1 MLSSSKHSLPISAL
15 DEGESAREDFNQG
28 ERMDLQLHDKKAI
41 VSGGSA
47 GMGKA
52 IARQLAREGC
62 DVAIGARTEARLRA
76 AANEIAA
83 ETGRKIVPIVVDTLD
98 GESIKAFVRQAA
110 ESLGGIHI
118 LANCAAR
125 VGGTIPDSME
135 TISDEQIVKDFEEKF
150 LGYYR
155 CAREAAPYMKQA
167 GWGRIVNLSG
177 GAGRTPGT
185 GISTPARNIACV
197 ALTKSLANELGPF
210 GINVNAIYP
219 GSTIT
224 EAVLE
229 RSREQA
235 ARQGKSLEV
244 YLEDLRQRS
253 VIRHL
258 VTAEDVAQVVT
269 FLCSPLAISVTGE
282 AISVSGGVNADMH
295 Y

>member
-1 MLSSSKHSLPISAL
+1 
-15 DEGESAREDFNQG
+15 
-28 ERMDLQLHDKKAI
+28 MDLQLQGKKAI
-41 VSGGSA
+41 VTGGSR

-52 IARQLAREGC
+52 IARQLACEGC
-62 DVAIGARTEARLRA
+62 DVAIGARTEGTLREA
-76 AANEIAA
+76 ATQIAQ
-83 ETGRKIVPIVVDTLD
+83 ETGRRIVPLIIDTLNA
-98 GESIKAFVRQAA
+98 ESIRVFVRQSA
-110 ESLGGIHI
+110 EVLGGIHI

-125 VGGTIPDSME
+125 VGGTIPDNMDV
-135 TISDEQIVKDFEEKF
+135 ISDEQIIKDFEEKF

-167 GWGRIVNLSG
+167 GWGRIINLSG

-185 GISTPARNIACV
+185 AISTPARNISCV
-197 ALTKSLANELGPF
+197 ALTKSLANTLGPF

-219 GSTIT
+219 GTTFT

-235 ARQGKSLEV
+235 KSQGKTLDA
-244 YLEDLRQRS
+244 YLEELRQRS

-258 VTAEDVAQVVT
+258 VTAEDVAQVVV
-269 FLCSPLAISVTGE
+269 FLCSPLAISITGE
-282 AISVSGGVNADMH
+282 AISVSGGANADMH

>member
-1 MLSSSKHSLPISAL
+1 
-15 DEGESAREDFNQG
+15 
-28 ERMDLQLHDKKAI
+28 MDLQLQGKIAI
-41 VSGGSA
+41 VTGGSH

-62 DVAIGARTEARLRA
+62 DVAIGARTEGPLREA
-76 AANEIAA
+76 ATEMAQ
-83 ETGRKIVPIVVDTLD
+83 ETGRKIVPLIVDTLNA
-98 GESIKAFVRQAA
+98 ESIKGFVRRAA
-110 ESLGGIHI
+110 DALGGLHI
-118 LANCAAR
+118 LVNCAAR
-125 VGGTIPDSME
+125 VGGTIPDNMDV
-135 TISDEQIVKDFEEKF
+135 ISDEQIVKDFEEKF

-167 GWGRIVNLSG
+167 GWGRIINLSG

-185 GISTPARNIACV
+185 AISTPARNISCV
-197 ALTKSLANELGPF
+197 ALTKSLANTLGPF

-219 GSTIT
+219 GTTIT

-235 ARQGKSLEV
+235 KRQGKTLEA
-244 YLEDLRQRS
+244 YLEELRQRS

-258 VTAEDVAQVVT
+258 VTAEDMANVVV

-282 AISVSGGVNADMH
+282 AISVSGGANADMH

>member
-1 MLSSSKHSLPISAL
+1 
-15 DEGESAREDFNQG
+15 
-28 ERMDLQLHDKKAI
+28 MDLQLLGKKAI
-41 VSGGSA
+41 VTGGSA

-62 DVAIGARTEARLRA
+62 DVAIGARTDGPLRETA
-76 AANEIAA
+76 TEINQ
-83 ETGRKIVPIVVDTLD
+83 ETGCKIVPIVVDTLD
-98 GESIKAFVRQAA
+98 GESIKQFVRQAA
-110 ESLGGIHI
+110 EALGGIHI

-125 VGGTIPDSME
+125 VGGTIPDSMDS
-135 TISDEQIVKDFEEKF
+135 ISDEQIVKDFEEKF

-167 GWGRIVNLSG
+167 GWGRVINLSG
-177 GAGRTPGT
+177 GAGRSPGT
-185 GISTPARNIACV
+185 AISTPARNIACV
-197 ALTKSLANELGPF
+197 ALTKSLANTLGPF

-219 GSTIT
+219 GTTMT
-224 EAVLE
+224 EAVLQ

-235 ARQGKSLEV
+235 ERQGKTLEA
-244 YLEDLRQRS
+244 YLEELRQRS

>member
-1 MLSSSKHSLPISAL
+1 
-15 DEGESAREDFNQG
+15 
-28 ERMDLQLHDKKAI
+28 MDLQLRGKKAI
-41 VSGGSA
+41 VTGGSA

-76 AANEIAA
+76 AAKEIAQ
-83 ETGRKIVPIVVDTLD
+83 ETERTVIPLVVDTLD
-98 GESIKAFVRQAA
+98 GDSIKRFVRHAA
-110 ESLGGIHI
+110 EALGGIQI

-125 VGGTIPDSME
+125 VGGTIPDNMDSI
-135 TISDEQIVKDFEEKF
+135 TDEQIVKDFEEKF

-185 GISTPARNIACV
+185 AISTPARNIASV
-197 ALTKSLANELGPF
+197 SLTKSLANTLGPF

-219 GSTIT
+219 GTTIT
-224 EAVLE
+224 EAVSARHREHAE
-229 RSREQA
+229 RQA
-235 ARQGKSLEV
+235 KTLDS
-244 YLEDLRQRS
+244 YLEELRQRS
-253 VIRHL
+253 PIRHL
-258 VTAEDVAQVVT
+258 VTAEDVSQVVT
-269 FLCSPLAISVTGE
+269 FLCSPLSVSINGE
-282 AISVSGGVNADMH
+282 AISVSGGLNADMH

>member
-1 MLSSSKHSLPISAL
+1 
-15 DEGESAREDFNQG
+15 
-28 ERMDLQLHDKKAI
+28 MDLQLRGRKAI
-41 VSGGSA
+41 VTGGSA

-62 DVAIGARTEARLRA
+62 DVAIGARTEARLRNA
-76 AANEIAA
+76 ATEIAQ
-83 ETGRKIVPIVVDTLD
+83 ETGRKIVPLVVDTLD
-98 GESIKAFVRQAA
+98 GESIKRFVQQSA

-125 VGGTIPDSME
+125 VGGTILDNMDAI
-135 TISDEQIVKDFEEKF
+135 TDEQIVKDFEEKF

-167 GWGRIVNLSG
+167 GWGRIVNISG

-185 GISTPARNIACV
+185 AISTPARNIACV
-197 ALTKSLANELGPF
+197 TLTKSLANTLGPF

-219 GSTIT
+219 GTTIT

-229 RSREQA
+229 RQREQA
-235 ARQGKSLEV
+235 ARQGKALDIFLE
-244 YLEDLRQRS
+244 ELRQRS
-253 VIRHL
+253 LIRHL

-269 FLCSPLAISVTGE
+269 FLCSPLAISITGE

>member
-1 MLSSSKHSLPISAL
+1 
-15 DEGESAREDFNQG
+15 
-28 ERMDLQLHDKKAI
+28 MDLQLQGKKAI
-41 VSGGSA
+41 VTGGSA

-62 DVAIGARTEARLRA
+62 DVAIGARTEERLREA
-76 AANEIAA
+76 AAEIAR
-83 ETGRKIVPIVVDTLD
+83 ETGRAIVPLVVNTLD
-98 GESIKAFVRQAA
+98 GESIKDFVRRAAQA
-110 ESLGGIHI
+110 LGGIHI

-125 VGGTIPDSME
+125 VGGTIPDSID

-167 GWGRIVNLSG
+167 SWGRIINLSG

-197 ALTKSLANELGPF
+197 ALTKSLANTLGPF

-219 GSTIT
+219 GTT
-224 EAVLE
+224 FTDAVLQ
-229 RSREQA
+229 RSGAQA
-235 ARQGKSLEV
+235 ERQGKTLDA
-244 YLEDLRQRS
+244 YLEELRQRS
-253 VIRHL
+253 IIRHL
-258 VTAEDVAQVVT
+258 VTAEDVAQVVA
-269 FLCSPLAISVTGE
+269 FLCSPLAISITGE
-282 AISVSGGVNADMH
+282 AISVSGGANADMH

>member
-1 MLSSSKHSLPISAL
+1 
-15 DEGESAREDFNQG
+15 
-28 ERMDLQLHDKKAI
+28 MDLQLQGKKAI
-41 VSGGSA
+41 VTGGSR

-62 DVAIGARTEARLRA
+62 DVAIGARTEKPLQETAT
-76 AANEIAA
+76 EIAR
-83 ETGRKIVPIVVDTLD
+83 ETGRKIVPLIVDTLS
-98 GESIKAFVRQAA
+98 GESIRDFVRQAA
-110 ESLGGIHI
+110 VALGGVHI

-125 VGGTIPDSME
+125 VGGTIPDNME
-135 TISDEQIVKDFEEKF
+135 AISDEQIVKDFEEKF

-167 GWGRIVNLSG
+167 RWGRVVNLSG

-185 GISTPARNIACV
+185 AISTPARNISCV
-197 ALTKSLANELGPF
+197 ALTKSLANTLGPF

-219 GSTIT
+219 GTTIT

-229 RSREQA
+229 RHRNQA
-235 ARQGKSLEV
+235 ERQGKTLDA
-244 YLEDLRQRS
+244 YLEELRQRS

-258 VTAEDVAQVVT
+258 VSAEDVAHVVV
-269 FLCSPLAISVTGE
+269 FLCSPLAISITGE
-282 AISVSGGVNADMH
+282 AISVSGGTSTDMH